1 MALLTVEGPPV
12 YLFSLSPM
20 VNLPFGSTER
30 GCCLMPTSCRARRAL
45 LLYSYPPNLRSIPCR
60 FIGMYYTVLSE
71 HGIEGGGGGISQNLY
86 RPSPALLQHT
96 WSSASAQL
104 AFWRS
109 SSSWA
114 HGRARAHLWAPK
126 TIFPPS
132 LGGVAVNPLCSK
144 RRYLRVAKA

>member
-1 MALLTVEGPPV
+1 MALLTRGSPCVPF
-12 YLFSLSPM
+12 LSLSHGQFAFR
-20 VNLPFGSTER
+20 VDRER
-30 GCCLMPTSCRARRAL
+30 LLFDADVMSNKKGTPPTL
-45 LLYSYPPNLRSIPCR
+45 LSAQFTQHPSPLYWD
-60 FIGMYYTVLSE
+60 VL
-71 HGIEGGGGGISQNLY
+71 HGTFETWEGGGGGISQNLY

-114 HGRARAHLWAPK
+114 HVRAHLWAPK
-126 TIFPPS
+126 TIFPPA
-132 LGGVAVNPLCSK
+132 LGGVAVNPLCSQ